1 MAAPDAASGAED
13 GAGTQTED
21 QVEVRFAGL
30 FRTGELGG
38 SPPVCLEPTSE
49 RGASGRRFPLPIERD
64 RKAHLGD

>member
-30 FRTGELGG
+30 FRTGELDG
-38 SPPVCLEPTSE
+38 SPPVCLRPKV
-49 RGASGRRFPLPIERD
+49 PLTD
-64 RKAHLGD
+64 